1 MNLLE
6 LVLQVGVVAKFT
18 LILLG
23 LISIGTWAVIFF
35 KWRQM
40 RKAES
45 GLLTMAELVE
55 ESKNCVEFASNM
67 RDFKETSGWRLAR
80 ALLAETARLRSD
92 GFFSDRSFVS
102 ASLID
107 VFIKRLSRRLTVVK
121 ERELLLL
128 RSYLPFLAM
137 AGNSSPFIGLFGT
150 VWGIM
155 SAFHHIGLRGSAS
168 LATVAPGIAEAL
180 VATAFGLFAA
190 IPAASAYNLFT
201 ARLERLETRLQELG
215 ELVLLLVERDI
226 LRSMRFQKKQG
237 QDKES

>member
-6 LVLQVGVVAKFT
+6 LVFQVGPVAKFT
-18 LILLG
+18 LVLLG

-40 RKAES
+40 RGAES
-45 GLLTMAELVE
+45 DLLAMTQLVE
-55 ESKNCVEFASNM
+55 GSKNCVEFASKI
-67 RDFKETSGWRLAR
+67 RDLKETPGWQLAR
-80 ALLAETARLRSD
+80 GLLAETARLRAE
-92 GFFSDRSFVS
+92 GFFSEE
-102 ASLID
+102 AAISLID
-107 VFIKRLSRRLTVVK
+107 VFIKRLSRCLVVLK

-180 VATAFGLFAA
+180 VATALGLFAA
-190 IPAASAYNLFT
+190 IPAAAAYNLFT
-201 ARLERLETRLQELG
+201 ARLERLETRFQELG
-215 ELVLLLVERDI
+215 ELVLLLIERDI
-226 LRSMRFQKKQG
+226 LRSMVPRKKRG
-237 QDKES
+237 EKS